1 MISVN
6 TSSKKTLWI
15 GRVLTALCVLFLLF
29 DGITKVLKVTPV
41 MEACERLGYAA
52 NLVPGIG
59 LLLLTCTLL
68 YVIPRTSILGAILLT
83 GYLGGGTTTLVRV
96 GEPFYFPVLM
106 GVLIW
111 VGLYLRDERLRSLW
125 SRDGG

>member
-1 MISVN
+1 MITLN
-6 TSSKKTLWI
+6 TPSKKTLWT

-29 DGITKVLKVTPV
+29 DGITKVLKVAPV

-96 GEPFYFPVLM
+96 GDPFFFPVLM

-111 VGLYLRDERLRSLW
+111 VGLYLRDERLRNLW
-125 SRDGG
+125 A

>member
-1 MISVN
+1 VN

-125 SRDGG
+125 S